1 MQSKLKDYLLYV
13 ISYFSL
19 SLVSVGINK
28 VFVLQPGVSPNIVV
42 QILCVGYLVKK
53 LAQDSVFSMKKKVT
67 LPLLFG
73 VVAVAFYV
81 LMMSVFP
88 EWKGQLRFWSETTLL
103 AIFLFNY
110 LVGSVV
116 MMFLLTRWNRKN
128 KRGC

>member
-42 QILCVGYLVKK
+42 QILCVVYLVNK
-53 LAQDSVFSMKKKVT
+53 LAQNSVFSMKKKVT

-73 VVAVAFYV
+73 IVAVAFYV

-116 MMFLLTRWNRKN
+116 MMFLLTRWNGKN

>member
-42 QILCVGYLVKK
+42 QILCVVYLVNK
-53 LAQDSVFSMKKKVT
+53 LAQNSVFSMKKKVT

-73 VVAVAFYV
+73 IVAVAFYV